1 MSVNFVPNVIWSN
14 NDLLLPADLFNVT
27 VPSGLSDFHVRSP
40 NYVDV
45 TRMSQVSRS
54 GTTARVGAGGG
65 LAIVNGLVR
74 NELQVRFDN
83 MARQWRCAP
92 LGGASS
98 RTGPGQFQFQGGNV
112 YLDLSLGIY
121 ILDMNR
127 PNPRDEIS
135 VDIFAA
141 IYSHELLHVLDEI
154 DIVRNWLVPQLLS
167 EPTIA
172 RYLAQAQ
179 PYVYG
184 TQSQPIALV
193 EREFHNFIQNTI
205 QTAVHNVWAV
215 EANRRQGLRDAPA
228 EYAIVQSRVDTL
240 RARQI
245 NR

>member
-1 MSVNFVPNVIWSN
+1 MSINFVPNIIWSN
-14 NDLLLPADLFNVT
+14 NDLLLPADLFGVT

-54 GTTARVGAGGG
+54 GTTARVGAGGQ
-65 LAIVNGLVR
+65 LALVNGLVR
-74 NELQVRFDN
+74 NDLQVRFDN
-83 MARQWRCAP
+83 MTRQWRCTP
-92 LGGASS
+92 LGGPSS
-98 RTGPGQFQFQGGNV
+98 RQGPGQFQFQGGNV
-112 YLDLSLGIY
+112 FLDLSLGIY
-121 ILDMNR
+121 ILNINQ
-127 PNPRDEIS
+127 PNAQDQIS
-135 VDIFAA
+135 VDIFAT

-154 DIVRNWLVPQLLS
+154 DIVRSWLQPKLLT
-167 EPTIA
+167 EPTIE
-172 RYLAQAQ
+172 RYLVRTQ

-193 EREFHNFIQNTI
+193 EREFHTFIQNTI

-215 EANRRQGLRDAPA
+215 EANRRQGLRDAPS
-228 EYAIVQSRVDTL
+228 EYAIVQNRVDTL